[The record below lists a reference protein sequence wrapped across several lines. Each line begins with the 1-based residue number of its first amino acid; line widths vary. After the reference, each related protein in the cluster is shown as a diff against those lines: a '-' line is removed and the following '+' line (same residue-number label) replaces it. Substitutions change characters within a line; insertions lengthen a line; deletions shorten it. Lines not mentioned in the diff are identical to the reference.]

1 MSRIEKIYC
10 ILFLLI
16 MIIYIPCFFVLVE
29 RWNYDIIFRVHISMM
44 FLNLVFMILVIKDIF
59 QRDFPKPNA
68 KARWILLMFL
78 FPFLMFVY
86 LFVHAFKPRRKLP
99 QEEQL

>member
-16 MIIYIPCFFVLVE
+16 MIIYIPCFFVFAPKFF
-29 RWNYDIIFRVHISMM
+29 DIIFITHISMM
-44 FLNLVFMILVIKDIF
+44 FLSLVFMILVIKDIF